1 MHQQIFF
8 NHFSRKLNIILYMK
22 NDEKKILNQ
31 YKKVHKNDID
41 FIINQILN
49 QNPNIDS
56 NDFNQNKVIIEMES
70 SLYNKVND
78 CLQNQ

>member
-1 MHQQIFF
+1 
-8 NHFSRKLNIILYMK
+8 MK